1 MKKIFDKEKVA
12 DAVNRSIYREKLE
25 ALPVEV
31 FLVEYEKGEF
41 LTSAQRTSQMIQ
53 LVAGGTVAVYYIRED
68 GSTYA
73 LELSKQ
79 DAILGDMEFFG
90 VRNDGVFAEVSE
102 KLTCIAIAV
111 DGNKEKL
118 LQNSSLLCILA
129 KSLAEK
135 LASVTMQNAAP
146 VSLNERV
153 YAYMFYKCENR
164 ILKGVENAA
173 FHLHCSPRQLQRILN
188 TFVENG
194 IARKVGKGTY
204 ELIHQL

>member
-1 MKKIFDKEKVA
+1 MKKIFDKEKGA
-12 DAVNRSIYREKLE
+12 DAVSRSIYREMLE

-41 LTSAQRTSQMIQ
+41 LTKAKRTAQMIQ

-111 DGNKEKL
+111 DVNKEKL
-118 LQNSSLLCILA
+118 LQNSGLLCILA

-146 VSLNERV
+146 ASLNERV
-153 YAYMFYKCENR
+153 YAYMFYKCENK

-194 IARKVGKGTY
+194 IARKVGKGAY
-204 ELIHQL
+204 ELVK